1 MFLAITGFPLVLLSI
16 IAFIIIIGLI
26 ICIHEFGHYYFAKKA
41 GILCHEFSFGMG
53 PALYKKQVGETTF
66 CIRAIPI
73 GGYVSMA
80 GEESTADYTKI
91 GTEIGLN
98 LDGDAVSEII
108 LDDNRQAEIRGKIK
122 AVDLEGKDGGQLY
135 ITLDLGIQD
144 HYFPV
149 KRDAV
154 FVFEGN
160 KTLQI
165 EPYDRS
171 FDSKTIWQR
180 FITLFAGP
188 MNNFILAMFIYLI
201 VAFCSGVPNMKSNS
215 IGSISGNAYPAYNIL
230 EKGDKITSLNGKNV
244 SSWSEFETVIEKE
257 YETTTTIHIVV
268 DRKGEEKEF
277 DIEAISIIQSIGL
290 SNVGADKLTLIT
302 EEDGYKYKDKDGNE
316 QPITSG
322 LMLGTVSYRNS
333 KMDIPAKS
341 IITKMKVEYD
351 KSDSSRLFNET
362 SYTKIYEGEE
372 LDSWIDL
379 INIFKDI
386 KSQAKITFIDSY
398 VMNNN
403 GTPKNTDDDYYELI
417 SESKTTTTY
426 TDEVLTSQ
434 NVIKIKNMIGVS
446 PSTKFDFFASI
457 ANAFKAFGSDFTL
470 VFRTLK
476 ILIAPSGVRQ
486 IGVNN
491 LSGFVGIFSII
502 EKYIGNGILP
512 LMAFAAML
520 SVNIGIMNLLPIPAL
535 DGGRIVFVL
544 VEAIT
549 KKKPPK
555 KVESIINTAFFILLM
570 ILFVYITI
578 HDIIKLF

>member
-53 PALYKKQVGETTF
+53 PALFKKQIGETTF

-98 LDGDAVSEII
+98 LNGDEVSEII

-122 AVDLEGKDGGQLY
+122 AVDLEGKDGNQLY

-149 KRDAV
+149 KRDAI

-201 VAFCSGVPNMKSNS
+201 VAFCTGVPNMKSNT
-215 IGSISGNAYPAYNIL
+215 IGSLSGNAYPSYNVL
-230 EKGDKITSLNGKNV
+230 EKGDKITSINGNNI
-244 SSWSEFETVIEKE
+244 SSWTDFETVIDKE

-268 DRKGEEKEF
+268 DRKGESKEF
-277 DIEAISIIQSIGL
+277 DIEALSIIQSVGL
-290 SNVGADKLTLIT
+290 SNVGAKNLKPIT
-302 EEDGYKYKDKDGNE
+302 EEDGYKYKDSDGNE
-316 QPITSG
+316 HPITSG
-322 LMLGTVSYRNS
+322 LLLGTVSYRNS
-333 KMDIPAKS
+333 KMDVPEGS
-341 IITKMKVEYD
+341 IITKMKV
-351 KSDSSRLFNET
+351 
-362 SYTKIYEGEE
+362 IYHK
-372 LDSWIDL
+372 
-379 INIFKDI
+379 NDI
-386 KSQAKITFIDSY
+386 KDGKPSEETIELTSWHQLIEIFEGITSEANITFIDSY

-403 GTPKNTDDDYYELI
+403 GTPRNSDDDYYEIL

-434 NVIKIKNMIGVS
+434 NVVKIKNMIGVS
-446 PSTKFDFFASI
+446 PLYKFDFGGSI
-457 ANAFKAFGSDFTL
+457 VNAFKSFGKDFTL

-486 IGVNN
+486 ITVNN

-544 VEAIT
+544 IEAIT

-555 KVESIINTAFFILLM
+555 KVESIINTVFFVLLM

-578 HDIIKLF
+578 HDIIRLF

>member
-1 MFLAITGFPLVLLSI
+1 MFLSITGFPLVLLSI

-53 PALYKKQVGETTF
+53 PALYKKQIGETTF

-80 GEESTADYTKI
+80 GEESTAEYTKI

-108 LDDNRQAEIRGKIK
+108 LDDNRQAEMRGKIK
-122 AVDLEGKDGGQLY
+122 AVDLEGRDGGQLY

-149 KRDAV
+149 KRDAI

-201 VAFCSGVPNMKSNS
+201 VAFCSGVPNMKSNT
-215 IGSISGNAYPAYNIL
+215 IGSLSGNAYPSYNVL
-230 EKGDKITSLNGKNV
+230 EKGDKITSINGNNI
-244 SSWSEFETVIEKE
+244 SSWTEFEEVIDKE

-277 DIEAISIIQSIGL
+277 DIEALSIIQSVGL
-290 SNVGADKLTLIT
+290 SNVGAKNLKAIT
-302 EEDGYKYKDKDGNE
+302 EEDSYTYKDSDGNE
-316 QPITSG
+316 HPITSG
-322 LMLGTVSYRNS
+322 LLLGTVSYRNS
-333 KMDIPAKS
+333 KMDVPEGS
-341 IITKMKVEYD
+341 IITKMKVVYD
-351 KSDSSRLFNET
+351 S
-362 SYTKIYEGEE
+362 
-372 LDSWIDL
+372 
-379 INIFKDI
+379 KDI
-386 KSQAKITFIDSY
+386 KNGKPAEEVIELTSWHQLIEVFDGITSQAKISFIDSY
-398 VMNNN
+398 VMSDN
-403 GTPKNTDDDYYELI
+403 GTPRNSDDDYYEVL
-417 SESKTTTTY
+417 SESKVTTTY
-426 TDEVLTSQ
+426 TDEVLSSQ
-434 NVIKIKNMIGVS
+434 NVVKIKNLIGVS
-446 PSTKFDFFASI
+446 PATKFDFFGSI
-457 ANAFKAFGSDFTL
+457 ANAFKSFGSDFTL

-486 IGVNN
+486 ITVNN

-555 KVESIINTAFFILLM
+555 KVESIINTVFFILLM
-570 ILFVYITI
+570 ILFVYITV
-578 HDIIKLF
+578 HDIIRLF

>member
-1 MFLAITGFPLVLLSI
+1 MFLALTGFPLVLLSI

-53 PALYKKQVGETTF
+53 PALFKKQIGETTF
-66 CIRAIPI
+66 CIRLIPI

-80 GEESTADYTKI
+80 GEEQTTDFTKV
-91 GTEIGLN
+91 GTEVGLN
-98 LDGDAVSEII
+98 FTGDSVSEII

-122 AVDLEGKDGGQLY
+122 AADLEGKDGSPLY

-149 KRDAV
+149 NRDAIY
-154 FVFEGN
+154 VFEDN

-201 VAFCSGVPNMKSNS
+201 VAFCTGVPNMKSNK
-215 IGSISGNAYPAYNIL
+215 IGSITGSAYPSYDVL
-230 EKGDKITSLNGKNV
+230 QKGDVIKEINGNGI
-244 SSWSEFETVIEKE
+244 SSWTEFEKVIDKE
-257 YETTTTIHIVV
+257 YETTTTINIVI
-268 DRKGEEKEF
+268 DRKGEEKSFE
-277 DIEAISIIQSIGL
+277 IEAISIIQSVGI
-290 SNVGADKLTLIT
+290 SNVGAKNLKPIVED
-302 EEDGYKYKDKDGNE
+302 DGYTYKDQDGVE
-316 QPITSG
+316 HPITSG
-322 LMLGTVSYRNS
+322 LLLGTTSYRN
-333 KMDIPAKS
+333 KNMDAPEKS
-341 IITKMKVEYD
+341 IITKIKVEYN
-351 KSDSSRLFNET
+351 KSDSNRLFNED
-362 SYTKIYEGEE
+362 SHEEIY
-372 LDSWIDL
+372 DVNSWIDV

-386 KSQAKITFIDSY
+386 KSQAKISFVDFYRIND
-398 VMNNN
+398 NN
-403 GTPKNTDDDYYELI
+403 TSRNTDDDYYELV
-417 SESKTTTTY
+417 SESKQTTTY

-434 NVIKIKNMIGVS
+434 NVVKIKNMIGVT
-446 PSTKFDFFASI
+446 PSYKFDFFGCI
-457 ANAFKAFGSDFTL
+457 AKAFQSFGSDFTL

-476 ILIAPSGVRQ
+476 LLIAPSGVRQ

-491 LSGFVGIFSII
+491 LSGFVGIFSLI

-549 KKKPPK
+549 KKKPSK
-555 KVESIINTAFFILLM
+555 KVESIINTVFFVLLM

-578 HDIIKLF
+578 HDIIRLF